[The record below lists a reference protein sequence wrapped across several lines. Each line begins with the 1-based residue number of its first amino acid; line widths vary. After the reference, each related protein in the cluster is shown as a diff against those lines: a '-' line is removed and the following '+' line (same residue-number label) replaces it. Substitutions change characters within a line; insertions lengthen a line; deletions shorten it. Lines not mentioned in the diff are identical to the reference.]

1 MFIWYYYDVC
11 FNIVQDKS
19 TRLFLIHTIFTIM
32 KILYHILQ
40 LANYYKYY
48 AIYIIKFQKKIHT
61 IYGDWQHI
69 ATDD

>member
-1 MFIWYYYDVC
+1 M
-11 FNIVQDKS
+11 
-19 TRLFLIHTIFTIM
+19 M